1 MEIDPV
7 IPPDAAGPVSLRV
20 SVTDRCPYRCLYCM
34 PAGGLPLFT
43 HADILRY
50 EEIGRVVRAL
60 KDLVGLTKVHVTGGE
75 PLARR
80 NVVDL
85 VAMLAAE
92 GVEDLAMTTNGALL
106 AEMAAGLKA
115 AGLHRINVSLDSLN
129 AETFRRI
136 TRGGE
141 LAQTLAGI
149 EAAAAC
155 GLAPVKLNATLL
167 RGINDAEVVALTKF
181 AIGRGMTMRFIELM
195 PIGEAD
201 AMSDE
206 WFVPSQETLDRL
218 GEEFTVTPLPRR
230 PGSSS
235 TEYRLAAAT
244 GETGVVGLI
253 SPTSRPFCGD
263 CRRLRLTATGELIGC
278 LARDGAESIVPIVRS
293 DPPLDD
299 RRFAQ
304 QVLDKAQ
311 AAMGRKRR
319 RSGFTSARNMGKV
332 GG

>member
-1 MEIDPV
+1 MDPV
-7 IPPDAAGPVSLRV
+7 IPPDAESPVSLRV

-50 EEIGRVVRAL
+50 EEIIRVVRAL

-85 VAMLAAE
+85 VAMLATE

-115 AGLHRINVSLDSLN
+115 AGLHRINVSLDSLD

-141 LAQTLAGI
+141 LARTLAGI

-181 AIGRGMTMRFIELM
+181 AIAHGMTMRFIELM
-195 PIGEAD
+195 PIGEA
-201 AMSDE
+201 AGRFDE

-218 GEEFTVTPLPRR
+218 GEEFTLAPLPRR

-235 TEYRLAAAT
+235 RDCRLAPAT

-253 SPTSRPFCGD
+253 SPTSQPFCSD

-278 LARDGAESIVPIVRS
+278 LARDGTESIVPILRS

-304 QVLDKAQ
+304 EVLDKVR
-311 AAMGRKRR
+311 AAMRHKRR
-319 RSGFTSARNMGKV
+319 AADFSSVRNMGKV

>member
-1 MEIDPV
+1 VETDPV
-7 IPPDAAGPVSLRV
+7 IPFRAAGPMSLRV

-50 EEIGRVVRAL
+50 EEIIRVVRAL
-60 KDLVGLTKVHVTGGE
+60 KDHLGLTKVHVTGGE

-80 NVVDL
+80 DVVDF
-85 VAMLAAE
+85 VGMLAAE

-115 AGLHRINVSLDSLN
+115 AGLHRVNVSLDSLN

-195 PIGEAD
+195 PIGEA
-201 AMSDE
+201 AGRFDE
-206 WFVPSQETLDRL
+206 WFVPSQEVLDRL
-218 GEEFTVTPLPRR
+218 SREFAITPLPRR

-235 TEYRLAAAT
+235 ADCRLAAAT

-263 CRRLRLTATGELIGC
+263 CRRLRLTATGEMIGC
-278 LARDGAESIVPIVRS
+278 LARDGAESILPLLRG
-293 DPPLDD
+293 DPPPDD
-299 RRFAQ
+299 RRFAEGL
-304 QVLDKAQ
+304 LDKVQ
-311 AAMGRKRR
+311 AAMARKRR
-319 RSGFTSARNMGKV
+319 RSGFTSVRNMGKV